1 MRVEKNEKKNE
12 GRWDSLWIKR
22 EKGADIPLIIANES
36 LGILELDD
44 EHQLLKHL
52 GSDQQFQLFQN
63 NIKSKAL
70 VLILEFAI

>member
-1 MRVEKNEKKNE
+1 MRVEKNEKKNK

-22 EKGADIPLIIANES
+22 EKGADIPLITTNES

-44 EHQLLKHL
+44 EHKILKHV

-63 NIKSKAL
+63 NIKSKA
-70 VLILEFAI
+70 

>member
-1 MRVEKNEKKNE
+1 MKKEKE

-22 EKGADIPLIIANES
+22 KKEVDIPLITANES

-44 EHQLLKHL
+44 EHQILKHV